1 MLDLMIDLETLGID
15 QGAPIIAIGAV
26 FFNPKTGELGAEYSA
41 TIDFESACGRR
52 TPSASTIQW
61 WLMQSDDARAK
72 VLNGD
77 ETMKHALEGL
87 ISFIDSN
94 VKRSKVKP
102 WGNGSTFDISILE
115 DCFKDYYIDTPWQYR
130 NIRDVRTVVDV
141 ADSIG
146 ITRDMIEFEGTPHDA
161 LDDAKH
167 QARYVSLMIQGL
179 TS

>member
-1 MLDLMIDLETLGID
+1 MLDLMIDLETLGVN

-26 FFNPKTGELGAEYSA
+26 FFDPKTGELGAEYSA
-41 TIDFESACGRR
+41 TIDFESACERR
-52 TPSASTIQW
+52 KPSASTIQW
-61 WLMQSDDARAK
+61 WFMQSYNARAK
-72 VLNGD
+72 VLSGD

-94 VKRSKVKP
+94 ANHSKVKP
-102 WGNGSTFDISILE
+102 WGNGATFDISILE
-115 DCFKDYYIDTPWQYR
+115 DCFKCYDIQTPWKYY
-130 NIRDVRTVVDV
+130 NIRDVRTVVDI
-141 ADSIG
+141 AESIG
-146 ITRDMIEFEGTPHDA
+146 ITKDMIEFEGTPHDA